1 MLTPPLITLST
12 VPHLSS
18 LCIVIVQIEY
28 DALVAETGRLRIGEL
43 SRRVG
48 ESPELLRAWET
59 RYGLVKPER
68 TPGGLRL
75 YSEQDERRV
84 RVMRHHINAGLSASE
99 AARLA
104 RLADDPRAEAESLT
118 LADIDAALERS
129 FDALDEPAAQTALD
143 RLLIAFGLR
152 QALADVILPFLHR
165 LGQRW
170 AAAQASVAQEH
181 FASNIIGGR
190 LRSLAQGWGQ
200 GVGPPAILACPP
212 GELHELGLLSFGL
225 ALRERGWRITY
236 LGADTPLGD
245 IAATVD
251 EISPAIVVLAAVTPQ
266 RFLGVADEIKTL
278 AAQVRVGLAGAGASA
293 ALARR
298 LNAESLAGE
307 LMEVATTL
315 TP

>member
-1 MLTPPLITLST
+1 
-12 VPHLSS
+12 VN
-18 LCIVIVQIEY
+18 VEIEY
-28 DALVAETGRLRIGEL
+28 DPLVTESGRLRIGEL

-59 RYGLVKPER
+59 RYGLVHPER

-75 YSEQDERRV
+75 YSERDERRV

-104 RLADDPRAEAESLT
+104 KLADDPRAGAESVT
-118 LADIDAALERS
+118 PAAIDAALERS
-129 FDALDEPAAQTALD
+129 FDAFDEPAAQAALD

-152 QALADVILPFLHR
+152 QALRDVILPFLHR

-190 LRSLAQGWGQ
+190 LRSLAQGWGD
-200 GVGPPAILACPP
+200 GVGPPAVLACPP

-225 ALRERGWRITY
+225 VLRERGWRINY
-236 LGADTPLGD
+236 FGADTPLGD
-245 IAATVD
+245 IAATV
-251 EISPAIVVLAAVTPQ
+251 EKLSPAIVVLAAVTQQ
-266 RFLGVADEIKTL
+266 RFFDSADEIKAL
-278 AAQVRVGLAGAGASA
+278 AGQVRVGLAGAGASA

-298 LNAESLAGE
+298 LGAESLAGG
-307 LMEVATTL
+307 LMEVAEAL

>member
-1 MLTPPLITLST
+1 
-12 VPHLSS
+12 
-18 LCIVIVQIEY
+18 
-28 DALVAETGRLRIGEL
+28 VADNGRLRIGEL

-59 RYGLVKPER
+59 RYGLVNPER

-104 RLADDPRAEAESLT
+104 TRADEPSGDTDLLT
-118 LADIDAALERS
+118 LADITAALEQS
-129 FDALDEPAAQTALD
+129 FDALDERGAQTTLD

-170 AAAQASVAQEH
+170 AAGQTSVAHEH

-190 LRSLAQGWGQ
+190 LRSLAQGWGH

-212 GELHELGLLSFGL
+212 GELHELGLLAFGL

-245 IAATVD
+245 IAATLVD
-251 EISPAIVVLAAVTPQ
+251 VSPAIVVLAAVAAE
-266 RFLGVADEIKTL
+266 RFLDSAGEIKAL

-293 ALARR
+293 ALAHR
-298 LNAESLAGE
+298 LNAEPLAGA
-307 LMEVATTL
+307 LMEVAETL

>member
-1 MLTPPLITLST
+1 MRHT
-12 VPHLSS
+12 VQHSS
-18 LCIVIVQIEY
+18 SYCINHVQIGY
-28 DALVAETGRLRIGEL
+28 DPVVAETGRLRIGEL

-59 RYGLVKPER
+59 RYGLVNPER

-104 RLADDPRAEAESLT
+104 KLADQARAETESIT
-118 LADIDAALERS
+118 LADIDTALQSS
-129 FDALDEPAAQTALD
+129 FDALDEPAAQAALD
-143 RLLIAFGLR
+143 RLLITFELA
-152 QALADVILPFLHR
+152 QALAEVILPFLHR

-190 LRSLAQGWGQ
+190 LRSLAQGWGH
-200 GVGPPAILACPP
+200 GVGPPAVLACPP

-225 ALRERGWRITY
+225 VLRERGWRITY
-236 LGADTPLGD
+236 LGADTPLGE
-245 IAATVD
+245 IAAILD
-251 EISPAIVVLAAVTPQ
+251 DGGAAIVVLAAVTPQ
-266 RFLGVADEIKTL
+266 RFLDSADEVKAL
-278 AAQVRVGLAGAGASA
+278 AARVRVGLAGAGASA
-293 ALARR
+293 ALAHS
-298 LNAESLAGE
+298 LNAESLAG
-307 LMEVATTL
+307 THRSG
-315 TP
+315 